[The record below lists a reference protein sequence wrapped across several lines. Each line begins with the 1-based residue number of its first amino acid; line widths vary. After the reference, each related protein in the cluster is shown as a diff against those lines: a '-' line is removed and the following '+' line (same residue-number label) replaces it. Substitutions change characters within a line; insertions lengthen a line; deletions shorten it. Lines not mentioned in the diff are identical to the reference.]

1 MNLTPNPFI
10 LGLQV
15 LPFVVTLLALKWII
29 VDPMVAYLRAR
40 EGASEGGPGHAS
52 DALNLAE
59 KNKQAQEQ
67 KMLQLRAA
75 MAASRAEIVQG
86 ALKREQEVL
95 QEARLKIEQEMKTF
109 RGKLEE
115 ELVGARATVRNDAD
129 RFAAEICS
137 RLVGRP
143 LN

>member
-1 MNLTPNPFI
+1 MNLTPNPII

-29 VDPMVAYLRAR
+29 VDPMVAYLKAR
-40 EGASEGGPGHAS
+40 EDAGESGHGHTS
-52 DALNLAE
+52 SALSVAE

-67 KMLQLRAA
+67 KMIQLRAA
-75 MAASRAEIVQG
+75 MAASRAEIVQS
-86 ALKREQEVL
+86 AAKREQEVL
-95 QEARLKIEQEMKTF
+95 QETRSSIEQDMKSF
-109 RGKLEE
+109 RGKLDA
-115 ELVGARATVRNDAD
+115 ELVNARATVRSQAD
-129 RFAAEICS
+129 TFAAEICS